1 MATIQHGSR
10 KAEVKINP
18 DFSDYIAE
26 AASNNSAPQWNEQV
40 TGEDGSVALDTFSD
54 AQTATRSYDLIVL
67 DSSQIAD
74 FGESL
79 NGSLLVDDDNNVLGA
94 ITGINESTPAGRALK
109 LSVSVTKF
117 SSVDYSQTS

>member
-10 KAEVKINP
+10 KAKVKINP
-18 DFSDYIAE
+18 DLSGYITE

-40 TGEDGSVALDTFSD
+40 TDENGNVVLDTFSD
-54 AQTATRSYDLIVL
+54 SNTATRSYDLIVE
-67 DSSQIAD
+67 DSNQLAD
-74 FGESL
+74 FGEDL
-79 NGSLLVDDDNNVLGA
+79 NGSLLADDDGNVLGA

-117 SSVDYSQTS
+117 SSVDYSATS